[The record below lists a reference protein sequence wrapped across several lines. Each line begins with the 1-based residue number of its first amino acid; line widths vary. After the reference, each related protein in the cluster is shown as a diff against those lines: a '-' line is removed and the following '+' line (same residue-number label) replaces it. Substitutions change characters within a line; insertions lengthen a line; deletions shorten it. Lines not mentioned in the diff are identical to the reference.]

1 MSAVACS
8 IVAVT
13 PQIANAQEETAAE
26 DQSTRK
32 MDTVMVTA
40 RSRAE
45 SIQDVPLS
53 ITALDEEAL
62 ESKNIANLEDVA
74 RFTSGFSFENFSGGF
89 STPVIRGQA
98 QTRVT
103 ALESNVS
110 TFFDGVYIPR
120 SWAVD
125 VGTSAMSRIEVV
137 KGPQSARYGR
147 NATTK
152 APRRVSR
159 ALERDALSIITR
171 AEPRLGAHHRE
182 S

>member
-1 MSAVACS
+1 MKVRPKTSRRRAMLLSAVALGS
-8 IVAVT
+8 LGGFS
-13 PQIANAQEETAAE
+13 QIANAQEEVAAE
-26 DQSTRK
+26 EEASRR
-32 MDTVMVTA
+32 MNTVIVTS

-62 ESKNIANLEDVA
+62 ASKNIANLEDVA

-89 STPVIRGQA
+89 STPIIRGQA

-125 VGTSAMSRIEVV
+125 VGTSSMSRIEVV
-137 KGPQSARYGR
+137 KGP
-147 NATTK
+147 
-152 APRRVSR
+152 
-159 ALERDALSIITR
+159 
-171 AEPRLGAHHRE
+171 
-182 S
+182 